1 MTNTKSVYLYTYIDN
16 VFNLYMKDFFKFVF
30 ASMIGFIL
38 SFFVLFLLLIVLIT
52 AIVSSAGSDGKV
64 SVASNSVLHI
74 SLDYPINERTDK
86 NPLAE
91 LDFLGF
97 ESKKKLGLNEI
108 LKGIEAAKSDDHI
121 KGIYLDA
128 SSLSSGMATME
139 EVRNALLDFK
149 KSGKFIIAYSEV
161 YSQGAYYLATTA
173 DKIYLNPE
181 GMIDFRGLS
190 SEIMFFK
197 GALEKLDIEAQ
208 IIKVGTYKSAV
219 EPFIL
224 DKMSDPNKLQVTS
237 FLGSMYDHFLSEISK
252 SRKIS
257 KSTLFLLADSAKIR
271 DPKDALTYK
280 MIDGIKYKDEVLDEL
295 KKLTEI
301 DKKKEVKSVS
311 LEEYAPLE
319 EEKEETS
326 QNRIAVIYANGEI
339 TSGEGNDET
348 IGSERISR
356 AIRKARTDNKV
367 KAIVLRV
374 NSPGGSALA
383 SDVIWRETVLARKS
397 KPLIVSM
404 GDLAASGGYYIACAA
419 DSIFAQPNTIT
430 GSIGVFGI
438 IPNMQKFFNNK
449 MGITFDGVKT
459 GKFADLGTVSRPL
472 TDAER
477 MIIQMEVNKTYDT
490 FTKKVADG
498 RKKSQ
503 SYIDSIGQGRVW
515 SGTEA
520 LKRGLVDRLG
530 NIDDAIASAAK
541 KAKIKDFKIVNY
553 PDQVDPIKSLFDNSA
568 DKVKAYFVKRELGD
582 NFIYY
587 EQMRSALNLSGV
599 QARIPYNIQIK

>member
-1 MTNTKSVYLYTYIDN
+1 
-16 VFNLYMKDFFKFVF
+16 MKDFFKFVF
-30 ASMIGFIL
+30 ASMLGFIL
-38 SFFVLFLLLIVLIT
+38 SFFVVFLLLIVFIT
-52 AIVSSAGSDGKV
+52 ALVSTAGSDGKV
-64 SVASNSVLHI
+64 SVASNSVLHV
-74 SLDYPINERTDK
+74 SLDYPIKERTDK
-86 NPLAE
+86 NPFSE
-91 LDFLGF
+91 LSFLGL
-97 ESKKKLGLNEI
+97 ENKKKLGLNEI
-108 LKGIEAAKSDDHI
+108 LQGIEEAKSDDHI

-128 SSLSSGMATME
+128 SSLESGMATME
-139 EVRNALLDFK
+139 EIRNALLDFK

-161 YSQGAYYLATTA
+161 YSQGAYYLATVA

-224 DKMSDPNKLQVTS
+224 DKMSEPNKQQVTS
-237 FLGSMYDHFLSEISK
+237 FLGSMYDHFLSEISR
-252 SRKIS
+252 SRKIP
-257 KSTLFLLADSAKIR
+257 KNTLFTLADSAKIR
-271 DPKDALTYK
+271 APKDALTFK
-280 MIDGIKYKDEVLDEL
+280 MVDGLKYKDEVLDEL
-295 KKLTEI
+295 KKLTKV
-301 DKKKEVKSVS
+301 DKKKDIKSVS
-311 LEEYAPLE
+311 LEEYAPTE
-319 EEKEETS
+319 DEKEESS

-356 AIRKARTDNKV
+356 AIRKARNDDKV

-383 SDVIWRETVLARKS
+383 SDVIWRETVLAKKS
-397 KPLIVSM
+397 KPVIVSM

-449 MGITFDGVKT
+449 LGITFDGVKT
-459 GKFADLGTVSRPL
+459 GKYADLGTVSRPL
-472 TDAER
+472 TESER
-477 MIIQMEVNKTYDT
+477 MIIQLEVNKTYDT

-520 LKRGLVDRLG
+520 LQRGLVDRLG

-553 PDQVDPIKSLFDNSA
+553 PAQVDPIKSLFDNSA

-599 QARIPYNIQIK
+599 QARIPYNIQIR

>member
-1 MTNTKSVYLYTYIDN
+1 
-16 VFNLYMKDFFKFVF
+16 MKEFFKFVF
-30 ASMIGFIL
+30 ASMLGFIL
-38 SFFVLFLLLIVLIT
+38 SFFAVLLLLIVIVT
-52 AIVSSAGSDGKV
+52 AIVSTAGSDGEV
-64 SVASNSVLHI
+64 SVASNSVLHV
-74 SLDYPINERTDK
+74 SLDYPIKERTDK
-86 NPLAE
+86 NPFAE
-91 LDFLGF
+91 LSFLGL

-108 LKGIEAAKSDDHI
+108 LQRLEDAKSDDHI
-121 KGIYLDA
+121 TGIYIDA
-128 SSLSSGMATME
+128 SSLESGMATME
-139 EVRNALLDFK
+139 EIRNALIDFK

-161 YSQGAYYLATTA
+161 YSQGAYYLATAA

-197 GALEKLDIEAQ
+197 GALDKLDIEAQ

-224 DKMSDPNKLQVTS
+224 DKMSEPNKQQVTS
-237 FLGSMYDHFLSEISK
+237 FLGSMYDHFLAEISK
-252 SRKIS
+252 SRKIP
-257 KSTLFLLADSAKIR
+257 KNTLFSIADSAKIR
-271 DPKDALTYK
+271 SPKDALTLK
-280 MIDGIKYKDEVLDEL
+280 MVDGIMYKDEVLDEL
-295 KKLTEI
+295 KKLTKI
-301 DKKKEVKSVS
+301 DKKKEIKSVS
-311 LEEYAPLE
+311 LEEYAPVE
-319 EEKEETS
+319 KEKEESS

-339 TSGEGNDET
+339 MSGEGDDET

-356 AIRKARTDNKV
+356 AIRKARTDDKV

-383 SDVIWRETVLARKS
+383 SDVIWRETVLAKKS
-397 KPLIVSM
+397 KPVIVSM

-449 MGITFDGVKT
+449 LGITFDGVQT

-477 MIIQMEVNKTYDT
+477 MIIQLEVNKIYDT

-530 NIDDAIASAAK
+530 NIDDAITSAAK

-553 PDQVDPIKSLFDNSA
+553 PAQVDPIKSLFDNSA
-568 DKVKAYFVKRELGD
+568 DKVKAYFVQRELGD

-587 EQMRSALNLSGV
+587 EQMKSALNLSGV
-599 QARIPYNIQIK
+599 QARIPYNIQIR

>member
-1 MTNTKSVYLYTYIDN
+1 
-16 VFNLYMKDFFKFVF
+16 MKEFFKFVF
-30 ASMIGFIL
+30 ASMLGFIL
-38 SFFVLFLLLIVLIT
+38 SFFAVLLLLIVIVT
-52 AIVSSAGSDGKV
+52 AIVSTAGSDGEV
-64 SVASNSVLHI
+64 SVASNSVLHV
-74 SLDYPINERTDK
+74 SLDYPIKERTDK
-86 NPLAE
+86 NPFAE
-91 LDFLGF
+91 LSFLGL

-108 LKGIEAAKSDDHI
+108 LQRLEDAKSDDHI
-121 KGIYLDA
+121 TGIYIDA
-128 SSLSSGMATME
+128 SSLESGMATME
-139 EVRNALLDFK
+139 EIRNALIDFK

-161 YSQGAYYLATTA
+161 YSQGAYYLATAA

-197 GALEKLDIEAQ
+197 GALDKLDIEAQ

-224 DKMSDPNKLQVTS
+224 DKMSEPNKQQVTS

-252 SRKIS
+252 SRKIP
-257 KSTLFLLADSAKIR
+257 KNTLFSIADSAKIR
-271 DPKDALTYK
+271 SPKDALTLK
-280 MIDGIKYKDEVLDEL
+280 MVDGIMYKDEVLDEL
-295 KKLTEI
+295 KKLTKI
-301 DKKKEVKSVS
+301 DKKKEIKSVS
-311 LEEYAPLE
+311 LEEYAPAE
-319 EEKEETS
+319 KEKEESS

-339 TSGEGNDET
+339 MSGEGNDET

-356 AIRKARTDNKV
+356 AIRKARTDDKV

-383 SDVIWRETVLARKS
+383 SDVIWRETVLAKKS
-397 KPLIVSM
+397 KPVIVSM

-449 MGITFDGVKT
+449 LGITFDGVQT

-477 MIIQMEVNKTYDT
+477 MIIQLEVNKIYDT

-530 NIDDAIASAAK
+530 NIDDAITSAAK

-553 PDQVDPIKSLFDNSA
+553 PAQVDPIKSLFDNSA
-568 DKVKAYFVKRELGD
+568 DKVKAYFVQRELGD

-587 EQMRSALNLSGV
+587 EQMKSALNLSGV
-599 QARIPYNIQIK
+599 QARIPYNIQIR